1 MRLSARV
8 VLVLVNA
15 TFWTK
20 VVLVLVYATFW
31 TFLQIVLHLG
41 QLTTLVLVTL
51 PPLLMVAVIS
61 RRGFR

>member
-1 MRLSARV
+1 MALSAR
-8 VLVLVNA
+8 
-15 TFWTK
+15 

-51 PPLLMVAVIS
+51 SAMLIFW
-61 RRGFR
+61 R